1 MTTATTVFA
10 ASAPFRT
17 VHHGRFR
24 ILVTD
29 DRITS
34 GQHLVLVKGR
44 VSDRPAVA
52 CRVASACITST
63 ALDADDCDCAGQNR
77 TALDLIDADGMGV
90 LIHLDQEG
98 RGNGLVAK
106 IRALNGKDAGLDTFT
121 AIEALGLPADNR
133 NYSDVARILHELRVP
148 SIRLLTN
155 NPAKVAA
162 VADSRGRRGRPPS
175 LPRPRPSPSVA
186 SPLGRQSR
194 PRPPAPAPAGTRCS
208 LTRPSHRLSTPA
220 TSRSGIRSCPMPMVP
235 GSIRSRPPGP
245 ATIPTV
251 ERCSR
256 TCR

>member
-24 ILVTD
+24 VLVTD
-29 DRITS
+29 DRVTG

-44 VSDRPAVA
+44 VTDQPAVV

-77 TALDLIDADGMGV
+77 TALDIIDAEGMGV

-106 IRALNGKDAGLDTFT
+106 IRALNGKEAGLDTFT

-133 NYSDVARILHELRVP
+133 DYGDVARILHELQVQ
-148 SIRLLTN
+148 SVRLLTN
-155 NPAKVAA
+155 NPAKLSALAA
-162 VADSRGRRGRPPS
+162 CGVVVVERIPCLDSN
-175 LPRPRPSPSVA
+175 
-186 SPLGRQSR
+186 
-194 PRPPAPAPAGTRCS
+194 
-208 LTRPSHRLSTPA
+208 
-220 TSRSGIRSCPMPMVP
+220 
-235 GSIRSRPPGP
+235 PPGRSLRHLAAKADRGHLLP
-245 ATIPTV
+245 SDQRSDPGDTGPQVDAG
-251 ERCSR
+251 
-256 TCR
+256 

>member
-29 DRITS
+29 NRITS

-44 VSDRPAVA
+44 VTDRPAVA

-77 TALDLIDADGMGV
+77 TALDIIDADGMGV

-106 IRALNGKDAGLDTFT
+106 IRALNGKEAGLDTFT

-162 VADSRGRRGRPPS
+162 VADTGVVVVARLPCLDFDPPRRSLRHLAAKADRGHLLPHRPEPDA
-175 LPRPRPSPSVA
+175 R
-186 SPLGRQSR
+186 
-194 PRPPAPAPAGTRCS
+194 
-208 LTRPSHRLSTPA
+208 
-220 TSRSGIRSCPMPMVP
+220 
-235 GSIRSRPPGP
+235 
-245 ATIPTV
+245 
-251 ERCSR
+251 
-256 TCR
+256 

>member
-1 MTTATTVFA
+1 MTTATTFFA

-29 DRITS
+29 DRVTS

-44 VSDRPAVA
+44 VTDQPAVL

-63 ALDADDCDCAGQNR
+63 ALEADDCDCAGQNR
-77 TALDLIDADGMGV
+77 TALDLIDTEGMGV

-106 IRALNGKDAGLDTFT
+106 IQALNGKEAGLDTFS

-133 NYSDVARILHELRVP
+133 DYTDVARILDELCVP

-155 NPAKVAA
+155 NPAKVSA
-162 VADSRGRRGRPPS
+162 VADSGVVVVERVPCLDTDPPQRSLRHLAAKARRGHL
-175 LPRPRPSPSVA
+175 LPHYRRPRRA
-186 SPLGRQSR
+186 DDE
-194 PRPPAPAPAGTRCS
+194 PAPDAG
-208 LTRPSHRLSTPA
+208 
-220 TSRSGIRSCPMPMVP
+220 
-235 GSIRSRPPGP
+235 
-245 ATIPTV
+245 
-251 ERCSR
+251 
-256 TCR
+256 

>member
-29 DRITS
+29 DQVTR

-44 VSDRPAVA
+44 VTDRPGVL

-77 TALDLIDADGMGV
+77 AALDLIDTEGTGV

-106 IRALNGKDAGLDTFT
+106 IQALNGKERGLDTFS

-133 NYSDVARILHELRVP
+133 DYADVARILAALRVP
-148 SIRLLTN
+148 SVRLLTN
-155 NPAKVAA
+155 NPAKVGA
-162 VADSRGRRGRPPS
+162 VAE
-175 LPRPRPSPSVA
+175 
-186 SPLGRQSR
+186 
-194 PRPPAPAPAGTRCS
+194 AG
-208 LTRPSHRLSTPA
+208 
-220 TSRSGIRSCPMPMVP
+220 VVV
-235 GSIRSRPPGP
+235 
-245 ATIPTV
+245 V
-251 ERCSR
+251 ERLDCVDADPPRRSLRHLAAKAARGHHLPGR
-256 TCR
+256 THPPVPPVDPLHDDSGGGQGDPDSDHAV

>member
-44 VSDRPAVA
+44 VTDQPAVA

-77 TALDLIDADGMGV
+77 TALDIIDTEGMGV

-106 IRALNGKDAGLDTFT
+106 IRALNGKEAGLDTFT

-133 NYSDVARILHELRVP
+133 SYVDVARILGELGVP

-162 VADSRGRRGRPPS
+162 VTDVGVVVVDR
-175 LPRPRPSPSVA
+175 LPC
-186 SPLGRQSR
+186 LD
-194 PRPPAPAPAGTRCS
+194 
-208 LTRPSHRLSTPA
+208 LD
-220 TSRSGIRSCPMPMVP
+220 
-235 GSIRSRPPGP
+235 PPGRSLRHLAAKADRGHLLP
-245 ATIPTV
+245 DDLPHDPGHQQDLAGYHRP
-251 ERCSR
+251 ERDAR
-256 TCR
+256 

>member
-29 DRITS
+29 DRLTG

-44 VSDRPAVA
+44 VTDQAAVI

-77 TALDLIDADGMGV
+77 TAFDLIDAEGAGV

-106 IRALNGKDAGLDTFT
+106 IQALNGKEAGLDTFA

-133 NYSDVARILHELRVP
+133 DYSSVATILEALAVP

-155 NPAKVAA
+155 NPAKAAAIAATGVVVVDRLDCADANPPPRSLRHLVAKA
-162 VADSRGRRGRPPS
+162 ERGHHLPNLGRPGH
-175 LPRPRPSPSVA
+175 SP
-186 SPLGRQSR
+186 GD
-194 PRPPAPAPAGTRCS
+194 
-208 LTRPSHRLSTPA
+208 
-220 TSRSGIRSCPMPMVP
+220 SGDTDAV
-235 GSIRSRPPGP
+235 
-245 ATIPTV
+245 
-251 ERCSR
+251 
-256 TCR
+256 